1 MKNSYFKKSVK
12 SLGHTP
18 IYKMHKYF
26 ARRPHNVFRELIEY
40 YSDSNDVI
48 FDPFGGGGV
57 TLVEGLTTNR
67 KVIISDVNPIAS
79 FVQKNQVS
87 NVDFARL
94 TEIVDDIVLHTKS
107 QYQVFYTTECDKCS
121 SSNSHVRWF
130 EHAYTVDC
138 PDCGCNTLLNNES
151 KFIKL
156 DGKPKNGFYK
166 CQNCD
171 TQFKAVD
178 TPRTGSKIL
187 NIRYR
192 CLDCGHQDTKSPTPC
207 DLNKFQKLI
216 DEFDIHVKNN
226 KLSLPEKSIPS
237 EWDRQQEDCLHRK
250 GIKTFSD
257 FFTKRNLLCC
267 SYMFSVLDKQKK
279 SLSIQEYE
287 YTAFLL
293 SSLLRYTN
301 NMTFSTSSWMDGRPV
316 AWAKHA
322 YWTPNQFIET
332 NPFEYLE
339 NRMKAFKSA
348 IKDRDSRFN
357 GKTFSS
363 NPTDILNSKA
373 EYCVKCID
381 SSQIDL
387 PENSIDFV
395 LTDPPYGSN
404 VQYGELC
411 EFWSAW
417 IEDINPFQ
425 APDLTMS
432 REAVVHRKTKASNYA
447 KDFSDYY
454 ELLLS
459 IFRKCYF
466 ILKPEG
472 KLAFTFN
479 NKNIG
484 AWYAVIK
491 ATIDAG
497 FFIEPE
503 GIFYQEGIE
512 AYRDTAHLRFDGT
525 PQGDFIYTF
534 SKSERKIDFSSIS
547 ESFADA
553 MEQTLSKI
561 TKNKDSF
568 TLGEFYIDLFR
579 ISTLC
584 LIKQIS
590 EGKSEKEINSEFSH
604 IFIEKFL
611 ESQPNLRKEGSRW
624 RLIGGAK

>member
-1 MKNSYFKKSVK
+1 MKNRYFKKSIK

-57 TLVEGLTTNR
+57 TLVEGLTANR
-67 KVIISDVNPIAS
+67 KVVISDVNPIAS
-79 FVQKNQVS
+79 FIQKNQVS
-87 NVDFARL
+87 EIDFSCLKAV
-94 TEIVDDIVLHTKS
+94 VDDIVFQTKS
-107 QYQVFYTTECDKCS
+107 EYHGFYTTSCEKCS

-138 PDCGCNTLLNNES
+138 PDCGCSTLLDNDS
-151 KFIKL
+151 KFIKP
-156 DGKPKNGFYK
+156 DGKPKNGSYK
-166 CQNCD
+166 CNNCEI
-171 TQFKAVD
+171 QFKAVA
-178 TPRTGSKIL
+178 TPRTGSRIL
-187 NIRYR
+187 NIRYK
-192 CLDCGHQDTKSPTPC
+192 CLECDYQGTKSPSRN
-207 DLNKFQKLI
+207 DLEKHKKLI
-216 DEFDIHVKNN
+216 SEFKSNIQKNN
-226 KLSLPEKSIPS
+226 LYLPEKNIPG

-250 GIKTFSD
+250 GFKTFSD

-267 SYMFSVLDKQKK
+267 SYMFSVLEKHKT
-279 SLSIQEYE
+279 SLSSQEYE

-332 NPFEYLE
+332 NPFEYIE
-339 NRMKAFKSA
+339 NRMKAFKTA
-348 IKDRDSRFN
+348 TKDRKNRFE
-357 GKTFSS
+357 GKTFSPD
-363 NPTDILNSKA
+363 PTDILNSKA
-373 EYCVKCID
+373 DYCVRCID
-381 SSQIDL
+381 SSEIDL
-387 PENSIDFV
+387 PENSIDLV

-417 IEDINPFQ
+417 IENINPFKT
-425 APDLTMS
+425 PDLKMS
-432 REAVVHRKTKASNYA
+432 REAVVHRKTKASDYS

-459 IFRKCYF
+459 IFRKCYLV
-466 ILKPEG
+466 LKPEG

-479 NKNIG
+479 NKNIS
-484 AWYAVIK
+484 AWYAVVK

-497 FFIEPE
+497 FFIEPD
-503 GIFYQEGIE
+503 GIFYQEGID

-534 SKSERKIDFSSIS
+534 SKSAKRIDFSSIS
-547 ESFADA
+547 ESFTDA
-553 MEQTLSKI
+553 MELTLSKI
-561 TKNKDSF
+561 LKNNDSF

-590 EGKSEKEINSEFSH
+590 EGTSEKEINSEFSNIH
-604 IFIEKFL
+604 IEKFL
-611 ESQPNLRKEGSRW
+611 ESHPDLRREGSRW
-624 RLIGGAK
+624 SLIRGEK